1 MLSCSPL
8 PAPCCVAMWLQPLPH
23 PWSHAPPLVPGP
35 PHLWASRPLVPSHED
50 GCASGP
56 AGQSRII
63 PAQTF
68 VSVPAAKTP
77 SLECF
82 PGAGAKLT
90 LPSFYYTCG
99 HRCPFSRPG
108 GSDLRPGWVLF
119 TGRSQVH
126 THLKHQRVRMEAE
139 LGAEPLG
146 PAPPLLN
153 RECRAQPRG
162 APAPGRAPGRG
173 ASSPASA
180 SGSQSRAPLPESLSP
195 TEDLAEGVT
204 PMPTP
209 CPRVLSL
216 VLSSRVTWRR
226 PWGAGGFL
234 RKEPAG

>member
-1 MLSCSPL
+1 MCF
-8 PAPCCVAMWLQPLPH
+8 
-23 PWSHAPPLVPGP
+23 
-35 PHLWASRPLVPSHED
+35 R
-50 GCASGP
+50 ASGSIQDNP
-56 AGQSRII
+56 RPDLCLSPGCKDPFPRM
-63 PAQTF
+63 
-68 VSVPAAKTP
+68 
-77 SLECF
+77 F

-119 TGRSQVH
+119 TGRCQVH
-126 THLKHQRVRMEAE
+126 IHLKHQRVRMEAE

-180 SGSQSRAPLPESLSP
+180 CLPLAPSQGLLCPSRSLPLRTWLKGSPLCP
-195 TEDLAEGVT
+195 
-204 PMPTP
+204 
-209 CPRVLSL
+209 PRVPGSSALCSAL
-216 VLSSRVTWRR
+216 V
-226 PWGAGGFL
+226 
-234 RKEPAG
+234 